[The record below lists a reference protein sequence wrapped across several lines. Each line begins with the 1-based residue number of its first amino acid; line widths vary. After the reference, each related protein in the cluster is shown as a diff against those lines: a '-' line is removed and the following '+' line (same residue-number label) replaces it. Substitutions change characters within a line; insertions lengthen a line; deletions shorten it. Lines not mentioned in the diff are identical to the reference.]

1 MSFLA
6 ELRRR
11 NVFRVAAT
19 YAIVMWLII
28 QVVSAV
34 SAPLNLPNWFET
46 VVIVLLA
53 IGFPVA
59 LVLAWA
65 FEMTPDG
72 LRYTQPHS
80 GEVSSGGHRLDY
92 VLIGAL
98 VLLAVITGWDHLP
111 TRSIGTA
118 DEAPPMM
125 DNPSIAVLPF
135 VDMSPDGDQAYFGD
149 GIAEELLNVLT
160 RLDGL
165 RVAGRTSSF
174 AYRGR
179 DEDLRSIGQALNVSA
194 ILEGSVRK
202 DGERIRITAQLINAA
217 DGYHLWSQTFDSKL
231 TDIFSI
237 QEEIAS
243 EVAGALGI
251 RLGVGNVNAFI
262 GAGTKNVEAYE
273 AYLKGWHLWD
283 TRGEA
288 IGYLEM
294 ATRLDPNYAAA
305 WAALGVRT
313 AHLQWAANPEDAPAI
328 LDRAYEHVRRAVE
341 LDPMSGQAQSL
352 LGTILYARFDWI
364 GGEEAHEKAIRLR
377 PDRSAY
383 EHYGNQLAR
392 AGRLAAA
399 DRQYTLAV
407 AAEPL
412 AGPSTSFRWKA
423 SLARGMP
430 EEARQRLSEV
440 YRGDPPVFELL
451 VIALQ
456 QGDPEQVRELLAAQ
470 SPTVLVT
477 RALYAPVL
485 RDFDSRN
492 AVLNT
497 LRAVAA
503 DDSTRWPGKYHDIAL
518 LAAYFGDAGLAL
530 QTFERDARF
539 MSIRLQALWYPVMS
553 EMRRLPGFKDLVRD
567 INLVTYWHAYGWPEA
582 CQPLEGDEFACS

>member
-179 DEDLRSIGQALNVSA
+179 DEDLRSIGFDYFIVSNA
-194 ILEGSVRK
+194 
-202 DGERIRITAQLINAA
+202 TAGVPREAR
-217 DGYHLWSQTFDSKL
+217 HRMMRRFT
-231 TDIFSI
+231 
-237 QEEIAS
+237 EEVVPI
-243 EVAGALGI
+243 V
-251 RLGVGNVNAFI
+251 
-262 GAGTKNVEAYE
+262 
-273 AYLKGWHLWD
+273 
-283 TRGEA
+283 TR
-288 IGYLEM
+288 
-294 ATRLDPNYAAA
+294 TP
-305 WAALGVRT
+305 V
-313 AHLQWAANPEDAPAI
+313 PEEPAI
-328 LDRAYEHVRRAVE
+328 
-341 LDPMSGQAQSL
+341 P
-352 LGTILYARFDWI
+352 
-364 GGEEAHEKAIRLR
+364 
-377 PDRSAY
+377 
-383 EHYGNQLAR
+383 AR
-392 AGRLAAA
+392 A
-399 DRQYTLAV
+399 
-407 AAEPL
+407 AE
-412 AGPSTSFRWKA
+412 
-423 SLARGMP
+423 
-430 EEARQRLSEV
+430 
-440 YRGDPPVFELL
+440 
-451 VIALQ
+451 
-456 QGDPEQVRELLAAQ
+456 
-470 SPTVLVT
+470 
-477 RALYAPVL
+477 
-485 RDFDSRN
+485 
-492 AVLNT
+492 
-497 LRAVAA
+497 
-503 DDSTRWPGKYHDIAL
+503 
-518 LAAYFGDAGLAL
+518 
-530 QTFERDARF
+530 
-539 MSIRLQALWYPVMS
+539 
-553 EMRRLPGFKDLVRD
+553 
-567 INLVTYWHAYGWPEA
+567 
-582 CQPLEGDEFACS
+582 